1 MGDKNLRYSEI
12 SDELMNSL
20 RDAYNVEINPGA
32 EECPMSEISIS
43 YAAQELDTEE
53 YQNFRDHLHTC
64 RFCLDLVL
72 DVLVAEAESEAKDGQ
87 PSKVL
92 PALSEAIKNPR
103 NSSQSNSRLK
113 GFKELFSK
121 YCFPLLSPKF
131 VGGFAAAG
139 LVFFIIN
146 FGLNDPEVSEKF
158 QETNKKIAPKENI
171 AKHDPKPK
179 SDLTSRQDSKEK
191 HPIKKEINKTV
202 PYDAI
207 ERIDPFESLFKEKP
221 VSVKKKISKKR
232 IPQTPLERIDLS
244 QLKLVGIMLSENG
257 NKALLEDSSGKGYV
271 VSKGTY
277 IGTNSGKVIRI
288 NKDRIVIEEEFEDV
302 FGKTKLR
309 QREIKLPKPPSQ

>member
-1 MGDKNLRYSEI
+1 MGNKNLRYSEI
-12 SDELMNSL
+12 SDEFMNSL

-43 YAAQELDTEE
+43 YAAQELDIEAH
-53 YQNFRDHLHTC
+53 QNFRYHLHTC

-72 DVLVAEAESEAKDGQ
+72 DVKVAEAESEAKDGQ

-92 PALSEAIKNPR
+92 PALSKAIKTPR
-103 NSSQSNSRLK
+103 NSSQPNFRLK
-113 GFKELFSK
+113 GLKELFAK

-131 VGGFAAAG
+131 VGGFAAAC
-139 LVFFIIN
+139 LAFIIIN
-146 FGLNDPEVSEKF
+146 FGLNDPEVSEKL

-179 SDLTSRQDSKEK
+179 SGLTSRQDSKEK
-191 HPIKKEINKTV
+191 HLIKKELNKIV
-202 PYDAI
+202 PYDG
-207 ERIDPFESLFKEKP
+207 RGKMDPFEPMFREKP
-221 VSVKKKISKKR
+221 VIAKKKINKKR
-232 IPQTPLERIDLS
+232 IPRTPLERIALS

-257 NKALLEDSSGKGYV
+257 NKAILEDSSGKGYV

>member
-1 MGDKNLRYSEI
+1 MGDKDLRYSEI

-20 RDAYNVEINPGA
+20 RDAYNVEINPAA

-72 DVLVAEAESEAKDGQ
+72 DVQVAEAESEAKDGQ

-92 PALSEAIKNPR
+92 PALSKAIKNPR
-103 NSSQSNSRLK
+103 NSSQSNSHLK
-113 GFKELFSK
+113 GLKELFSK

-131 VGGFAAAG
+131 VGGLAAAC
-139 LVFFIIN
+139 LAFIIIN

-171 AKHDPKPK
+171 AKHDSKPK

-191 HPIKKEINKTV
+191 HPIKKETNKTD
-202 PYDAI
+202 PNDLI
-207 ERIDPFESLFKEKP
+207 GKIDPFESLFREKP
-221 VSVKKKISKKR
+221 VSVKAKKKKKR

-244 QLKLVGIMLSENG
+244 QLKLVGIVLSENG
-257 NKALLEDSSGKGYV
+257 NKALMEDSRGKGYV
-271 VSKGTY
+271 VRKGTY
-277 IGTNSGKVIRI
+277 IGVNSGKVVQI

-309 QREIKLPKPPSQ
+309 RRELILQNQKR